1 MSVGFFEIVFACN
14 ARTTLEECEECRYEE
29 VCDKFQMCFAHCP
42 SEVWRKVSSFD
53 DILRC
58 VEKWREYQN
67 EQTIEQ

>member
-1 MSVGFFEIVFACN
+1 MISFFDLCFACN
-14 ARTTLEECEECRYEE
+14 IRETCEECKLCRYEE
-29 VCDKFQMCFAHCP
+29 VCDKFQMYFSHCP

-67 EQTIEQ
+67 EQTIEH

>member
-1 MSVGFFEIVFACN
+1 MIGFFDLCFACN
-14 ARTTLEECEECRYEE
+14 IRTTYEECEECGYEE

-67 EQTIEQ
+67 GQTIEH